1 MPTDT
6 ATKLADFLA
15 AYRSGDASC
24 LPYLADWLEDHDDPR
39 TAKVRGLVRWHLLT
53 EAHAGTGGDDTDVWA
68 ARDRLYAATG
78 LVGIRLWACLC
89 ARWLPLHDGRRVAD
103 LLTDARSVTAL
114 AVAELHWCGLASQE
128 EAEQAAKEGY
138 AASGELWE
146 KWQVAARAAA
156 AAAQVTARAADAA
169 AQAAAARAADAAA
182 AYAAARAADAA
193 TARADA
199 AAAYAAAQAADAAAQ
214 AAAAQA
220 ADAATAR
227 AAAAAAAAAARAA
240 DAAAAY
246 AAARAAADAAQ
257 AAAAA
262 AAADAAAQAAAAA
275 RAADAAAA
283 YAAAAQAAAAR
294 RKAHIWAASLA
305 SVLVGL
311 LEN

>member
-146 KWQVAARAAA
+146 KWRVA
-156 AAAQVTARAADAA
+156 
-169 AQAAAARAADAAA
+169 
-182 AYAAARAADAA
+182 
-193 TARADA
+193 
-199 AAAYAAAQAADAAAQ
+199 
-214 AAAAQA
+214 
-220 ADAATAR
+220 AR
-227 AAAAAAAAAARAA
+227 AAAAAAAAAYAT
-240 DAAAAY
+240 AAA
-246 AAARAAADAAQ
+246 AAQ
-257 AAAAA
+257 AAYAQA
-262 AAADAAAQAAAAA
+262 AAADAAAYA
-275 RAADAAAA
+275 
-283 YAAAAQAAAAR
+283 AAAAQAAYAAATAR
-294 RKAHIWAASLA
+294 AAAYAAYAADADAGRKAHIWAASLA

-311 LEN
+311 LEKGKASD